1 MSHSTFIFKQ
11 FKMNFKLIIVFALL
25 FVSQADIFAQKFKV
39 FGKIIDKETGEELI
53 GAYIVLK
60 VGEEQ
65 IAGTSTDIDGTYSLE
80 TEPGLYDIL
89 ISYVSYND
97 LRIKDVRI
105 KIGENYPLDV
115 ALTASTEIL
124 TEVVVTAEAVKNTDA
139 ALITLQR
146 KSFSV
151 QDGISSK
158 QISRTGSSNAAEAMK
173 QMTGAVI
180 EDGKFVVMRGLGDRY
195 SLAQLNGVTLPS
207 ADPYRN
213 SSSLDIIP
221 SQMIDNLITVKTFT
235 PDLPGNF
242 SGGLVNVTT
251 KSFPDQFTMHF
262 SLGLDFNTQSSFQ
275 KNFQGMNRGKYDWLG
290 FDDGGRAHPE
300 LLLDPKVRDLMSSST
315 YLTAR
320 NPNPQNDQVRNLFDQ
335 TSKVLSNEFIPT
347 RRSAPLNRSFNFSLG
362 NKLSLFGR
370 DFGYNFGLIYSNNFT
385 HYENGVIA
393 TYINTSSTNLFDYQK
408 LKENKSVENPHLG
421 AIANISYKLNDQ
433 NIISVSSIFNNDA
446 DITARSQ
453 TGRYLGQIS
462 QSESSFNTHTLEFT
476 QRQFLTTQVA
486 GKHGIGKNQL
496 TNIDWMVS
504 TATSIQ
510 REPDLRYFAY
520 TISDPGTDDQQFY
533 INNSE
538 IAFPY
543 HFFRDLRD
551 NQTEGKMDIT
561 LPFLSNSNAGSSNK
575 LKIGAFFSSVDRNFE
590 EYRYQLNNSGVPS
603 EISFSSFNGNFNE
616 FLSPNHFGIIGK
628 TSSNGIVN
636 RYLTGYH
643 YINQN
648 NDLNFYSGTQDI
660 FAGYGMIIQNLTQKL
675 KIVVGGRLESTDLRV
690 KSRDIQVKE
699 GVIDLVDF
707 LYSANLIYELN
718 SKANLRLAASKT
730 LARPNMRELAP
741 FYQFDT
747 KNGFFNIGNP
757 ELQRTII
764 QNYDFR
770 YELYPQSGE
779 LFAVSLFAKN
789 FENPIL
795 RAFNPRATIPEL
807 TYINIDNAQ
816 VYGFEMEFRK
826 QLTFINPSLK
836 NFSFSTNL
844 AIIHSGYN
852 IPANEVANSKSID
865 ARYDLTRRPFQGQAP
880 FITNFILS
888 YLNAENGL
896 ESTLAFN
903 LSGRK
908 LYGIALFATPD
919 IYEEP
924 IPLLNFKL
932 SKRIG
937 ENYLISFTARNL
949 LNAENRKT
957 QIFNNISY
965 LAEGFRIG
973 STFGL
978 NFTYIVK

>member
-1 MSHSTFIFKQ
+1 MYL
-11 FKMNFKLIIVFALL
+11 KLTILLAFL
-25 FVSQADIFAQKFKV
+25 FVGNADLFAQKVKI
-39 FGKIIDKETGEELI
+39 FGKVIDKETGEDLI

-65 IAGTSTDIDGTYSLE
+65 KTGTSTDIDGTYSLE
-80 TEPGLYDIL
+80 TEPGIYEIVV
-89 ISYVSYND
+89 SYISYND
-97 LRIKDVRI
+97 LIIKDVNI
-105 KIGENYPLDV
+105 KEGENFPLDIS
-115 ALTASTEIL
+115 LSSSTEIL
-124 TEVVVTAEAVKNTDA
+124 TEVVVTAEAIKNTDA

-180 EDGKFVVMRGLGDRY
+180 EDGRFVVMRGLGDRY

-207 ADPYRN
+207 ADPYKN

-221 SQMIDNLITVKTFT
+221 AQMIDHLITNKTFT
-235 PDLPGNF
+235 PDMPGNF
-242 SGGLVNVTT
+242 SGGLVNITT
-251 KSFPDQFTMHF
+251 KTFPEQFTLFF
-262 SLGLDFNTQSSFQ
+262 SLGLDVNTQSTFQ
-275 KNFQGMNRGKYDWLG
+275 KNFLGMNRGKYDWLG

-315 YLTAR
+315 YLSAR
-320 NPNPQNDQVRNLFDQ
+320 NPSSQNDQIRNLFDQ

-347 RRSAPLNRSFNFSLG
+347 PRTAPMNRSFNFSIG
-362 NKLSLFGR
+362 NKSSLFGK
-370 DFGYNFGLIYSNNFT
+370 DLGYSFGLNYSNNYTF
-385 HYENGVIA
+385 YGDGVIA
-393 TYINTSSTNLFDYQK
+393 TYINTNSSSLFDYQK
-408 LKENKSVENPHLG
+408 LQEKKSVENPHLG

-446 DITARSQ
+446 DMTTRSQ
-453 TGRYLGQIS
+453 TGRFLGQVS
-462 QSESSFNTHTLEFT
+462 QSESSFNTNTLEFT
-476 QRQFLTTQVA
+476 QRQFLNTQIS
-486 GKHGIGKNQL
+486 GKHGVGKNQ
-496 TNIDWMVS
+496 V
-504 TATSIQ
+504 TSIEWMISNASSLQ
-510 REPDLRYFAY
+510 KEPDLRYFAY
-520 TISDPGTDDQQFY
+520 TISEPGTDNQQFY

-543 HFFRDLRD
+543 HFFRDLKD
-551 NQTEGKMDIT
+551 KHTEGKLDIAI
-561 LPFLSNSNAGSSNK
+561 PFLTKGNPGSSNK
-575 LKIGAFFSSVDRNFE
+575 LKVGAFFSSSDRNFE

-603 EISFSSFNGNFNE
+603 ELNFSAFNGNFKD
-616 FLSPNHFGIIGK
+616 FLSPSNFGIIGK
-628 TSSNGIVN
+628 TTVNGVLT

-648 NDLNFYSGTQDI
+648 NDLNFYTGSQDI
-660 FAGYGMIIQNLTQKL
+660 FAAYGMLIQNITKKL
-675 KIVVGGRLESTDLRV
+675 KFVGGGRLEATDLNV
-690 KSRDIQVKE
+690 KSRDLQARE
-699 GVIDLVDF
+699 GVIDLVDL
-707 LYSANLIYELN
+707 LYSTNLIYEWN
-718 SKANLRLAASKT
+718 SKTNVRLAASNT

-757 ELQRTII
+757 DLRRTLI

-770 YELYPQSGE
+770 YETYPNSGE
-779 LFAVSLFAKN
+779 LFAVSLFAKT
-789 FENPIL
+789 FVDPIL

-807 TYINIDNAQ
+807 SYINVDNAQ
-816 VYGFEMEFRK
+816 VFGFEMELRK
-826 QLTFINPSLK
+826 NLGFLNPILK
-836 NFSFSTNL
+836 NFLFSSNL
-844 AIIHSGYN
+844 AIISSGYD
-852 IPANEVANSKSID
+852 IPAVEVANSKAID
-865 ARYDLTRRPFQGQAP
+865 PRYSLTRRPFQGQAP

-888 YLNAENGL
+888 YLSAEKGF
-896 ESTLAFN
+896 EATASFN

-924 IPLLNFKL
+924 IPLLNFKI

-937 ENYLISFTARNL
+937 DHYQISFTARNL

-957 QIFNNISY
+957 QNFNDISY

-973 STFGL
+973 STFGI
-978 NFTYIVK
+978 NFTYLVK

>member
-1 MSHSTFIFKQ
+1 ME
-11 FKMNFKLIIVFALL
+11 MYLKLTILLAFL
-25 FVSQADIFAQKFKV
+25 FVGNADLFAQKVKI
-39 FGKIIDKETGEELI
+39 FGKVIDKETGEDLI

-65 IAGTSTDIDGTYSLE
+65 KTGTSTDIDGTYSLE
-80 TEPGLYDIL
+80 TEPGIYEIVV
-89 ISYVSYND
+89 SYISYND
-97 LRIKDVRI
+97 LIIKDVNI
-105 KIGENYPLDV
+105 KEGENFPLDIS
-115 ALTASTEIL
+115 LSSSTEIL
-124 TEVVVTAEAVKNTDA
+124 TEVVVTAEAIKNTDA

-180 EDGKFVVMRGLGDRY
+180 EDGRFVVMRGLGDRY

-207 ADPYRN
+207 ADPYKN

-221 SQMIDNLITVKTFT
+221 AQMIDHLITNKTFT
-235 PDLPGNF
+235 PDMPGNF
-242 SGGLVNVTT
+242 SGGLVNITT
-251 KSFPDQFTMHF
+251 KTFPEQFTLFF
-262 SLGLDFNTQSSFQ
+262 SLGLDVNTQSTFQ
-275 KNFQGMNRGKYDWLG
+275 KNFLGMNRGKYDWLG

-300 LLLDPKVRDLMSSST
+300 LLLDPKVRDLMSSSA
-315 YLTAR
+315 YLSAR
-320 NPNPQNDQVRNLFDQ
+320 NPSSQNDQIRNLFDQ

-347 RRSAPLNRSFNFSLG
+347 PRTAPMNRSFNFSIG
-362 NKLSLFGR
+362 NKSSLFGK
-370 DFGYNFGLIYSNNFT
+370 DLGYSFGLNYSNNYTF
-385 HYENGVIA
+385 YGDGVIA
-393 TYINTSSTNLFDYQK
+393 TYINTNSSSLFDYQK
-408 LKENKSVENPHLG
+408 LQEKKSVENPHLG

-446 DITARSQ
+446 DMTTRSQ
-453 TGRYLGQIS
+453 TGRFLGQVS
-462 QSESSFNTHTLEFT
+462 QSESSFNTNTLEFT
-476 QRQFLTTQVA
+476 QRQFLNTQIS
-486 GKHGIGKNQL
+486 GKHGVGKNQ
-496 TNIDWMVS
+496 V
-504 TATSIQ
+504 TSIEWMISNASSLQ
-510 REPDLRYFAY
+510 KEPDLRYFAY
-520 TISDPGTDDQQFY
+520 TISEPGTDNQQFY

-543 HFFRDLRD
+543 HFFRDLKD
-551 NQTEGKMDIT
+551 KHTEGKLDIAI
-561 LPFLSNSNAGSSNK
+561 PFLTKGNPGSSNK
-575 LKIGAFFSSVDRNFE
+575 LKVGAFFSSSDRNFE

-603 EISFSSFNGNFNE
+603 ELNFSAFNGNFKD
-616 FLSPNHFGIIGK
+616 FLSPSNFGIIGK
-628 TSSNGIVN
+628 TTVNGVLT

-648 NDLNFYSGTQDI
+648 NDLNFYTGSQDI
-660 FAGYGMIIQNLTQKL
+660 FAAYGMLIQNITKKL
-675 KIVVGGRLESTDLRV
+675 KFVGGGRLEATDLNV
-690 KSRDIQVKE
+690 KSRDLQARE
-699 GVIDLVDF
+699 GVIDLVDL
-707 LYSANLIYELN
+707 LYSTNLIYEWN
-718 SKANLRLAASKT
+718 SKTNVRLAASNT

-757 ELQRTII
+757 DLRRTLI

-770 YELYPQSGE
+770 YETYPNSGE
-779 LFAVSLFAKN
+779 LFAVSLFAKT
-789 FENPIL
+789 FVDPIL

-807 TYINIDNAQ
+807 SYINVDNAQ
-816 VYGFEMEFRK
+816 VFGFEMELRK
-826 QLTFINPSLK
+826 NLGFLNPILK
-836 NFSFSTNL
+836 NFLFSSNL
-844 AIIHSGYN
+844 AIISSGYD
-852 IPANEVANSKSID
+852 IPAVEVANSKAID
-865 ARYDLTRRPFQGQAP
+865 PRYSLTRRPFQGQAP

-888 YLNAENGL
+888 YLSAEKGF
-896 ESTLAFN
+896 EATASFN

-924 IPLLNFKL
+924 IPLLNFKI

-937 ENYLISFTARNL
+937 DHYQISFTARNL

-957 QIFNNISY
+957 QNFNDISY

-973 STFGL
+973 STFGI
-978 NFTYIVK
+978 NFTYLVK

>member
-1 MSHSTFIFKQ
+1 MYL
-11 FKMNFKLIIVFALL
+11 KLTILLAFL
-25 FVSQADIFAQKFKV
+25 FVGNADLFAQKVKI
-39 FGKIIDKETGEELI
+39 FGKVIDKETGEDLI

-65 IAGTSTDIDGTYSLE
+65 KTGTSTDIDGTYSLE
-80 TEPGLYDIL
+80 TEPGIYEIVV
-89 ISYVSYND
+89 SYISYND
-97 LRIKDVRI
+97 LIIKDVNI
-105 KIGENYPLDV
+105 KEGENFPLDIS
-115 ALTASTEIL
+115 LSSSTEIL
-124 TEVVVTAEAVKNTDA
+124 TEVVVTAEAIKNTDA

-180 EDGKFVVMRGLGDRY
+180 EDGRFVVMRGLGDRY

-207 ADPYRN
+207 ADPYKN

-221 SQMIDNLITVKTFT
+221 AQMIDHLITNKTFT
-235 PDLPGNF
+235 PDMPGNF
-242 SGGLVNVTT
+242 SGGLVNITT
-251 KSFPDQFTMHF
+251 KTFPEQFTLFF
-262 SLGLDFNTQSSFQ
+262 SLGLDVNTQSTFQ
-275 KNFQGMNRGKYDWLG
+275 KNFLGMNRGKYDWLG

-315 YLTAR
+315 YLSAR
-320 NPNPQNDQVRNLFDQ
+320 NPSSQNDQIRNLFDQ

-347 RRSAPLNRSFNFSLG
+347 PRTAPMNRSFNFSIG
-362 NKLSLFGR
+362 NKSSLFGK
-370 DFGYNFGLIYSNNFT
+370 DLGYSFGLNYSNNYTF
-385 HYENGVIA
+385 YGDGVIA
-393 TYINTSSTNLFDYQK
+393 TYINTNSSSLFDYQK
-408 LKENKSVENPHLG
+408 LQEKKSVENPHLG

-446 DITARSQ
+446 DMTTRSQ
-453 TGRYLGQIS
+453 TGRFLGQVS
-462 QSESSFNTHTLEFT
+462 QSESSFNTNTLEFT
-476 QRQFLTTQVA
+476 QRQFLNTQIS
-486 GKHGIGKNQL
+486 GKHGVGKNQ
-496 TNIDWMVS
+496 V
-504 TATSIQ
+504 TSIEWMISNASSLQ
-510 REPDLRYFAY
+510 KEPDLRYFAY
-520 TISDPGTDDQQFY
+520 TISEPGTDNQQFY

-543 HFFRDLRD
+543 HFFRDLKD
-551 NQTEGKMDIT
+551 KQTEGKLDIAI
-561 LPFLSNSNAGSSNK
+561 PFLTKGNPGSSNK
-575 LKIGAFFSSVDRNFE
+575 LKVGAFFSSSDRNFE

-603 EISFSSFNGNFNE
+603 ELNFSAFNGNFKD
-616 FLSPNHFGIIGK
+616 FLSPSNFGIIGK
-628 TSSNGIVN
+628 TTVNGVLT

-648 NDLNFYSGTQDI
+648 NDLNFYTGSQDI
-660 FAGYGMIIQNLTQKL
+660 FAAYGMLIQNITKKL
-675 KIVVGGRLESTDLRV
+675 KFVGGGRLEATDLNV
-690 KSRDIQVKE
+690 KSRDLQARE
-699 GVIDLVDF
+699 GVIDLVDL
-707 LYSANLIYELN
+707 LYSTNLIYEWN
-718 SKANLRLAASKT
+718 SKTNVRLAASNT

-757 ELQRTII
+757 DLRRTLI

-770 YELYPQSGE
+770 YETYPNSGE
-779 LFAVSLFAKN
+779 LFAVSLFAKT
-789 FENPIL
+789 FVDPIL

-807 TYINIDNAQ
+807 SYINVDNAQ
-816 VYGFEMEFRK
+816 VFGFEMELRK
-826 QLTFINPSLK
+826 NLGFLNPILK
-836 NFSFSTNL
+836 NFLFSSNL
-844 AIIHSGYN
+844 AIISSGYD
-852 IPANEVANSKSID
+852 IPAVEVANSKAID
-865 ARYDLTRRPFQGQAP
+865 PRYSLTRRPFQGQAP

-888 YLNAENGL
+888 YLSAEKGF
-896 ESTLAFN
+896 EATASFN

-924 IPLLNFKL
+924 IPLLNFKI

-937 ENYLISFTARNL
+937 DHYQISFTARNL

-957 QIFNNISY
+957 QNFNDISY

-973 STFGL
+973 STFGI
-978 NFTYIVK
+978 NFTYLVK

>member
-1 MSHSTFIFKQ
+1 ME
-11 FKMNFKLIIVFALL
+11 MYLKLTILLAFL
-25 FVSQADIFAQKFKV
+25 FVGNADLFAQKVKI
-39 FGKIIDKETGEELI
+39 FGKVIDKETGEDLI

-65 IAGTSTDIDGTYSLE
+65 KTGTSTDIDGTYSLE
-80 TEPGLYDIL
+80 TEPGIYEIVV
-89 ISYVSYND
+89 SYISYND
-97 LRIKDVRI
+97 LIIKDVNI
-105 KIGENYPLDV
+105 KEGENFPLDIS
-115 ALTASTEIL
+115 LSSSTEIL
-124 TEVVVTAEAVKNTDA
+124 TEVVVTAEAIKNTDA

-180 EDGKFVVMRGLGDRY
+180 EDGRFVVMRGLGDRY

-207 ADPYRN
+207 ADPYKN

-221 SQMIDNLITVKTFT
+221 AQMIDHLITNKTFT
-235 PDLPGNF
+235 PDMPGNF
-242 SGGLVNVTT
+242 SGGLVNITT
-251 KSFPDQFTMHF
+251 KTFPEQFTLFF
-262 SLGLDFNTQSSFQ
+262 SLGLDVNTQSTFQ
-275 KNFQGMNRGKYDWLG
+275 KNFLGMNRGKYDWLG

-315 YLTAR
+315 YLSAR
-320 NPNPQNDQVRNLFDQ
+320 NPSSQNDQIRNLFDQ

-347 RRSAPLNRSFNFSLG
+347 PRTAPMNRSFNFSIG
-362 NKLSLFGR
+362 NKSSLFGK
-370 DFGYNFGLIYSNNFT
+370 DLGYSFGLNYSNNYTF
-385 HYENGVIA
+385 YGDGVIA
-393 TYINTSSTNLFDYQK
+393 TYINTNSSSLFDYQK
-408 LKENKSVENPHLG
+408 LQEKKSVENPHLG

-446 DITARSQ
+446 DMTTRSQ
-453 TGRYLGQIS
+453 TGRFLGQVS
-462 QSESSFNTHTLEFT
+462 QSESSFNTNTLEFT
-476 QRQFLTTQVA
+476 QRQFLNTQIS
-486 GKHGIGKNQL
+486 GKHGVGKNQ
-496 TNIDWMVS
+496 V
-504 TATSIQ
+504 TSIEWMISNASSLQ
-510 REPDLRYFAY
+510 KEPDLRYFAY
-520 TISDPGTDDQQFY
+520 TISEPGTDNQQFY

-543 HFFRDLRD
+543 HFFRDLKD
-551 NQTEGKMDIT
+551 KQTEGKLDIAI
-561 LPFLSNSNAGSSNK
+561 PFLTKGNPGSSNK
-575 LKIGAFFSSVDRNFE
+575 LKVGAFFSSSDRNFE

-603 EISFSSFNGNFNE
+603 ELNFSAFNGNFKD
-616 FLSPNHFGIIGK
+616 FLSPSNFGIIGK
-628 TSSNGIVN
+628 TTVNGVLT

-648 NDLNFYSGTQDI
+648 NDLNFYTGSQDI
-660 FAGYGMIIQNLTQKL
+660 FAAYGMLIQNITKKL
-675 KIVVGGRLESTDLRV
+675 KFVGGGRLEATDLNV
-690 KSRDIQVKE
+690 KSRDLQARE
-699 GVIDLVDF
+699 GVIDLVDL
-707 LYSANLIYELN
+707 LYSTNLIYEWN
-718 SKANLRLAASKT
+718 SKTNVRLAASNT

-757 ELQRTII
+757 DLRRTLI

-770 YELYPQSGE
+770 YETYPNSGE
-779 LFAVSLFAKN
+779 LFAVSLFAKT
-789 FENPIL
+789 FVDPIL

-807 TYINIDNAQ
+807 SYINVDNAQ
-816 VYGFEMEFRK
+816 VFGFEMELRK
-826 QLTFINPSLK
+826 NLGFLNPILK
-836 NFSFSTNL
+836 NFLFSSNL
-844 AIIHSGYN
+844 AIISSGYD
-852 IPANEVANSKSID
+852 IPAVEVANSKAID
-865 ARYDLTRRPFQGQAP
+865 PRYSLTRRPFQGQAP

-888 YLNAENGL
+888 YLSAEKGF
-896 ESTLAFN
+896 EATASFN

-924 IPLLNFKL
+924 IPLLNFKI

-937 ENYLISFTARNL
+937 DHYQISFTARNL

-957 QIFNNISY
+957 QNFNDISY

-973 STFGL
+973 STFGI
-978 NFTYIVK
+978 NFTYLVK